1 MALPTTGL
9 FKIYQTKLY
18 PVLDEYLN
26 FMFRVCMVLMP
37 QNRQEYIRFIPS
49 SATNSLRDPLP
60 PLPLGRQDTN
70 HSLAHT
76 VIVGTQPI
84 LTKKSDSQIGSAIGR
99 VRSTGLSLFYYSNR
113 NIIEQPGSGEQT
125 YLY

>member
-1 MALPTTGL
+1 MALPTIGL

-18 PVLDEYLN
+18 PIPDEYLH
-26 FMFRVCMVLMP
+26 FMFRVCMVFMP
-37 QNRQEYIRFIPS
+37 KNSQEYIRFIPS
-49 SATNSLRDPLP
+49 SATNSLWDPLP
-60 PLPLGRQDTN
+60 HLPLGRQGTN

-84 LTKKSDSQIGSAIGR
+84 LTKKSDSQIGSATGR
-99 VRSTGLSLFYYSNR
+99 IRSTSLTLFYYSNT
-113 NIIEQPGSGEQT
+113 NIIEEPGSGEQA